1 MSDFEGPG
9 SLHLRILLADDAWA
23 TINSIRLMLRLLP
36 DVEVVATA
44 RNGRQAIEM
53 TVEYKPDIALV
64 DINMP
69 EVNGLLAMQAMLE
82 HHPDIVCIA
91 MSVEGDSTAVKEA
104 QSSGAIDYLIKP
116 FTTEELLDTLERAGR
131 LVSSRRPLDSETA
144 ELRRKVTAPLRTGQ
158 TSLLREERTF
168 QLQQLAANYIKARR
182 TDDEVIE
189 VLEELAA
196 NPNCEIHWLRSL
208 AMIYVIRENWRKLRF
223 LADRLVRLVESSN
236 ADARSR

>member
-69 EVNGLLAMQAMLE
+69 EVNGLLAMQAMR
-82 HHPDIVCIA
+82 
-91 MSVEGDSTAVKEA
+91 
-104 QSSGAIDYLIKP
+104 
-116 FTTEELLDTLERAGR
+116 ERAKQRASAEG
-131 LVSSRRPLDSETA
+131 LDQAPWNMETA
-144 ELRRKVTAPLRTGQ
+144 EEHRTQMEKMRNATPGERAALRDEHWAEMRERAAAQGITMPETPPWKEAEQRCEARKAQWESYRKIIDQMTEEQRQAAEAIFGQPPMPPMGRDMNPPMPYGQDFGAPP
-158 TSLLREERTF
+158 
-168 QLQQLAANYIKARR
+168 ARPYPP
-182 TDDEVIE
+182 
-189 VLEELAA
+189 A
-196 NPNCEIHWLRSL
+196 NPAVIMP
-208 AMIYVIRENWRKLRF
+208 AMILRWK
-223 LADRLVRLVESSN
+223 N
-236 ADARSR
+236 A